1 MTRNPA
7 QPDWVGRISIGLLLA
22 SLVVVGIRAQRT
34 SALALYA
41 DRDAA
46 PQSGIPKET
55 PPSLTEAAS
64 SGRPIPARDP
74 FQYLETTIPRKQPVE
89 PAEDE
94 TQSLPE
100 LGALLYD
107 TINPQVQL
115 RVSGVASGWLSK
127 GAVFNGWVVEA
138 IQPDAVTVQK
148 QGERVVLR

>member
-7 QPDWVGRISIGLLLA
+7 QPDWVGRFSIALLLA
-22 SLVVVGIRAQRT
+22 SLVVVGIRAHRT
-34 SALALYA
+34 SALALYP
-41 DRDAA
+41 DRNAA
-46 PQSGIPKET
+46 SQPGIPKET
-55 PPSLTEAAS
+55 PVYLTEYAS
-64 SGRPIPARDP
+64 SGRPMPARDP

-89 PAEDE
+89 PVEDK

-115 RVSGVASGWLSK
+115 RVSGVSSGWLSE

-148 QGERVVLR
+148 QGERLVLR